1 MPAHQKKI
9 SVDLRGFHIFD
20 DNESSDDEEENE
32 ARETKKTLK
41 SKIKHAQMI
50 SVDLSGY
57 HLFKTEDDSSDEDD
71 DKEDEDAA
79 GATSSRKEETER
91 PASKKMHSK
100 KISVDLRGFD
110 MFYESDPSSDDDS
123 EGDDDFGRVGVD
135 TKDAGEAAK
144 QKSSVDKE
152 QLAKNA
158 NSTFKRAQKLYL
170 GNKEED
176 EDLKGFHL
184 FDEYD
189 SDDEEAIKL
198 NELTKDQLADLV
210 RGFIVE
216 NALLKDANTR
226 ARDILTSKKNKLKNV
241 EESKRQVVRQLAMEM
256 DNMRNYIRGLGS
268 AQTGGLSW
276 LGL

>member
-20 DNESSDDEEENE
+20 DGDSSEEDNEEPN
-32 ARETKKTLK
+32 KTLK

-57 HLFKTEDDSSDEDD
+57 HLFNNDNEDSDDESDNDD
-71 DKEDEDAA
+71 AKEDEDNAQAA
-79 GATSSRKEETER
+79 IPKKPETSPPT
-91 PASKKMHSK
+91 KKMHNK

-110 MFYESDPSSDDDS
+110 MFYESDPSSDE
-123 EGDDDFGRVGVD
+123 EGDDEDFGRVGD
-135 TKDAGEAAK
+135 DKDDGAAASANK
-144 QKSSVDKE
+144 MDKE
-152 QLAKNA
+152 ELAKNV
-158 NSTFKRAQKLYL
+158 NTTFKRAQKLYL

-176 EDLKGFHL
+176 DDLKGFHL

-226 ARDILTSKKNKLKNV
+226 ARDQLNSKKTRLKIV
-241 EESKRQVVRQLAMEM
+241 EESKRETVRQLASELN
-256 DNMRNYIRGLGS
+256 NMRSYIRGMG
-268 AQTGGLSW
+268 AKQTTHKSW
-276 LGL
+276 LGM